1 MPARLAIAM
10 PTYHAV
16 PTAVMGAFLQLDR
29 RGIEVT
35 STTISAGVY
44 VSAAMRSFRDEL
56 LEHRDPFERLLIIE
70 ADMILPRDALIR
82 HANHTEPIV
91 GSMYVMHAPPYMP
104 ICTAP
109 ADEHDYHR
117 TFTAEEV
124 RDMIDAP
131 GLYEA
136 MNVGF
141 GCTSIRRDV
150 LEDWP
155 KDMPMFA
162 NRQGLTSDGL
172 SVELGHDVAFGLEAR
187 RYGWKSYVDT
197 NILCGHLTEVQHTV
211 RDFLS
216 QFYVEDVPGAS
227 EAPTGRVRSTDLAAV
242 PTGGQLEAVTLGRAA
257 R

>member
-1 MPARLAIAM
+1 MAERMHRLALAM
-10 PTYHAV
+10 PTYHSV
-16 PTAVMGAFLQLDR
+16 PTQVMGAFLQLDR
-29 RGIEVT
+29 TGVTVT

-44 VSAAMRSFRDEL
+44 LSAAMRSFRDEL
-56 LEHRDPFERLLIIE
+56 LEHGDTFERLLIIE

-82 HANHTEPIV
+82 HAAQTEPIV

-109 ADEHDYHR
+109 APEHDYHR

-124 RDMIDAP
+124 KGMVNEP
-131 GLYEA
+131 GLYECV
-136 MNVGF
+136 NVGF

-155 KDMPMFA
+155 KGMPMFA
-162 NRQGLTSDGL
+162 NRQGLTSDGEA
-172 SVELGHDVAFGLEAR
+172 VELGHDVAFGLEAR

-197 NILCGHLTEVQHTV
+197 RILCGHVSEVQHTV
-211 RDFLS
+211 RDFLG
-216 QFYVEDVPGAS
+216 QFYTEDHPLGRG
-227 EAPTGRVRSTDLAAV
+227 TGGQVRNTDLAAV
-242 PTGGQLEAVTLGRAA
+242 PTGDQLEALA